1 MAISAG
7 RSYVLRNR
15 KSSLVFNVAGNTTN
29 IAIRLD
35 TWRLDTGQF
44 RTSQVW
50 HLFPLDDGGYLIA
63 NKHSGLVATVLD
75 SSLAPSAKLEQNTLQ
90 TASAAQQTWLLREVS
105 GGGHHIVNKRSG
117 LYLGLQGNGT
127 GTGAQTQLDFFY
139 RPPLATNVWGLEV
152 EDEYRPVLDLAPV
165 PAGPADIGD
174 VVRLTGFAQ
183 PSQQQT
189 APVLIGQ
196 VALPFPLVTDSALPR
211 TRQGIDSPYYLLKR
225 HGYWKLAH
233 YHDHTGATQQT
244 RTQQITVGLT
254 SANAQQVQTATGIS
268 VTADASFVY
277 GGPTAAL
284 ATTISSGLK
293 VTNGSSSSTTPE
305 SSRTQTISRVY
316 PQGGRV
322 AEALWYKEDKY
333 TLTRLDGT
341 VVIEWTTRDPNT
353 GLSDAWTA

>member
-15 KSSLVFNVAGNTTN
+15 KSGIVLNVAGNSTN
-29 IAIRLD
+29 VGNRLD
-35 TWRLDTGQF
+35 TWRLDTGQY

-50 HLFPLDDGGYLIA
+50 HVFPLDDGGHLIA
-63 NKHSGLVATVLD
+63 NKFSGLVATVVD
-75 SSLAPSAKLEQNTLQ
+75 GSVAPSAKLEQNTVQ
-90 TASAAQQTWLLREVS
+90 TGPAALQTWLVREAP
-105 GGGHHIVNKRSG
+105 GGGHHIVNKRTG
-117 LYLGLQGNGT
+117 LYLGLQGNTT
-127 GTGAQTQLDFFY
+127 GSGAQTQQDFFH
-139 RPPLATNVWGLEV
+139 RPPQATNVWDLEV

-174 VVRLTGFAQ
+174 VVRLTGFGQ

-196 VALPFPLVTDSALPR
+196 VALPFPLITDSALPR
-211 TRQGIDSPYYLLKR
+211 TRQGIESPYYLLKR
-225 HGYWKLAH
+225 QGYWKLAH
-233 YHDHTGATQQT
+233 FYDHNGATQQT

-254 SANAQQVQTATGIS
+254 TPNAPAVQIVTGIS
-268 VTADASFVY
+268 VTADASLAY
-277 GGPTAAL
+277 TGLTASL
-284 ATTISSGLK
+284 GTTISRGLK
-293 VTNGSSSSTTPE
+293 TTTGSGPAQE
-305 SSRTQTISRVY
+305 SSRTQTLSRSY

-341 VVIEWTTRDPNT
+341 VAIEWTTRDPNT
-353 GLSDAWTA
+353 CISDAWSA